1 MFEYKMSRI
10 IIMISAL
17 PWLRGQMTQDSIC
30 ASKKTDHGVT
40 VLLCV
45 LHWQ

>member
-17 PWLRGQMTQDSIC
+17 LWLRGQMTQDSTG
-30 ASKKTDHGVT
+30 A
-40 VLLCV
+40 
-45 LHWQ
+45 